1 MNLADLILRLRVEGR
16 QQTNQE
22 IDETTQHAQN
32 ASEKGNGALS
42 KLGGVVVKVGTM
54 CAKGVA
60 LCASGISTITGFAVN
75 AYGEYEQLV
84 GGVETLFGAQGMSI
98 EQYAQSVGKTVSEVQ
113 GKYASLI
120 KAHNTYNVATI
131 PT

>member
-1 MNLADLILRLRVEGR
+1 MNLADLILRLRVDGR
-16 QQTNQE
+16 QQANQE

-84 GGVETLFGAQGMSI
+84 GVLKH
-98 EQYAQSVGKTVSEVQ
+98 YSVLKV
-113 GKYASLI
+113 
-120 KAHNTYNVATI
+120 
-131 PT
+131 